1 MRLATTTEKLAEAF
15 GDEECVRILAEAGF
29 DSIDWG
35 FFEMAAGK
43 GIWCTDSW
51 REHALRL
58 KETGA
63 RCGIGFSQAHAP
75 FPSSQGEAAADK
87 VILER
92 ILRSMEAASLLGIRN
107 IVVHPVQHLNYA
119 KERNRLWEMNLAFY
133 RSLIPYCEEYGIRVC
148 AENMWQYDSRRR
160 YIVDSVCSQPEE
172 FCGLLDALDS
182 PWITGCLDLG
192 HCALVGVEPQDFI
205 RAMGKRRLQALH
217 VHDVD
222 YLQDCHTMPFL
233 KSLNWDAVTE
243 ALAEIGYEGDFTFE
257 ADSFYEGF
265 PDGLKRDACRLMERT
280 GRYLIERIQA
290 AAAKADQA

>member
-1 MRLATTTEKLAEAF
+1 MRLATTTDKLAEAF

-43 GIWCTDSW
+43 GIWCTDEW

-58 KETGA
+58 RDLGA
-63 RCGIGFSQAHAP
+63 ECGIGFSQAHAP
-75 FPSSQGEAAADK
+75 FPSSQGDEATDR
-87 VILER
+87 VILNR
-92 ILRSMEAASLLGIRN
+92 ILRSMEAASILGIPN

-119 KERNRLWEMNLAFY
+119 KERKRLWEMNLEFY

-148 AENMWQYDSRRR
+148 AENMWQYDNRRR

-192 HCALVGVEPQDFI
+192 HCALVGTEPQDFI
-205 RAMGKRRLQALH
+205 RAMGRHRLQALH

-233 KSLNWDAVTE
+233 KSLNWKAITE

-280 GRYLIERIQA
+280 GRYLVKQIQTA
-290 AAAKADQA
+290 AVRPDQA